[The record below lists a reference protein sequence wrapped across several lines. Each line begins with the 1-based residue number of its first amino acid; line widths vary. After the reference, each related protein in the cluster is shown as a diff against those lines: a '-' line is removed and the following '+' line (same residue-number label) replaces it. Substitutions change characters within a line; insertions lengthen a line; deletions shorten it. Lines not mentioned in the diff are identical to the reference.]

1 MAEFTEV
8 MRQARRM
15 CASYEHKCE
24 QGCPLDHS
32 NGKTERNLCILIGS
46 GDGAIYDEIEHYVM
60 RWAED
65 HPEPVYPT
73 WNEWHRSMFPNATA
87 LIRPCEFESVT
98 VQECYNRTCITC
110 IDRQIPADIAAKLG
124 IKPIKEGN
132 HAN

>member
-73 WNEWHRSMFPNATA
+73 WQEWQKKVFPDAGDDMYPCNFLSYTECGCKWPSCNECVD
-87 LIRPCEFESVT
+87 RP
-98 VQECYNRTCITC
+98 
-110 IDRQIPADIAAKLG
+110 IPADIAAKLG
-124 IKPIKEGN
+124 IKPIEEGN
-132 HAN
+132 HVN